1 MRGCDSTRAAS
12 FPDRSGPIRRDSNPM
27 AQCPAATSLEV
38 SKTGR
43 AHADWLNQSPKE
55 SRPPGGGPANYAE
68 RCQSGQST
76 DRGEGLCLELWRHRR
91 PVVHCVAGGFN
102 TSPTPRHGCRV
113 AALPNLMQWAVNQS
127 IQQTRT
133 HKLFVSVWKLLNF
146 EQRETPRLAPGDL
159 EDQPFHADSWLVVH
173 ISKSV
178 GILVGSPS
186 FVGSSPARNPTEV
199 YATDSML

>member
-1 MRGCDSTRAAS
+1 MTRLE
-12 FPDRSGPIRRDSNPM
+12 RRLSRTGQGRFAGTPTPWPS
-27 AQCPAATSLEV
+27 APLRRHWRFRRPAV
-38 SKTGR
+38 
-43 AHADWLNQSPKE
+43 HIADWLNQSPKE
-55 SRPPGGGPANYAE
+55 CRPPGGGPANYAE

-127 IQQTRT
+127 IQQTRA

-159 EDQPFHADSWLVVH
+159 EDQPFHADSWLAVH

>member
-1 MRGCDSTRAAS
+1 MFGAMET
-12 FPDRSGPIRRDSNPM
+12 
-27 AQCPAATSLEV
+27 
-38 SKTGR
+38 SKTSRALCGR
-43 AHADWLNQSPKE
+43 RVQHISDTTARL
-55 SRPPGGGPANYAE
+55 PGGGSAE
-68 RCQSGQST
+68 FNAVGCQS
-76 DRGEGLCLELWRHRR
+76 EH
-91 PVVHCVAGGFN
+91 
-102 TSPTPRHGCRV
+102 PTN
-113 AALPNLMQWAVNQS
+113 A
-127 IQQTRT
+127 